1 MIDLGLKR
9 IARLVRDQG
18 KFPWRA
24 IHVAGTNGKG
34 SVCAYISSCLESSDI
49 PSARFTSPHLVDRW
63 DCITLNGAP
72 VSEELFLATEATV
85 KQKNVQENI
94 DASEFEILTAT
105 AFEIFSRERIDL
117 AVVEVGIGGRL
128 DATNVIEPPIVAVI
142 TKIGLDHQTFLG
154 SSLEEIAREK
164 GGVIK
169 AGSRCIVDGTN
180 EEKVLAVLGKMAEEA
195 GAESFHAVRPE
206 MVGEGGRGDGSVCE
220 ITTEAFGRQRF
231 EGFLTGNYQPANLS
245 CAVHALSYL
254 SMEYPSITAS
264 TILAGVRNTRWPGRM
279 DTVDLSCLFPGQERR
294 VLLDGAHNTQAAL
307 ALSDYVTK
315 GLRTGGKFVSW
326 NIAASKGKDVKEMLG
341 ILLRPG
347 DKVVAVEFGPVDG
360 MPWVTATSTGDI
372 IGAVRE
378 LFGEEIEAVD
388 GGKDVLG
395 GVKVALELAGEEGRT
410 VVAGSLY
417 LAGDLIRLLRRI
429 GREGR

>member
-9 IARLVRDQG
+9 IARLVRGQG
-18 KFPWRA
+18 RFPWRA

-34 SVCAYISSCLESSDI
+34 SVCAYISSCLKSSGI

-63 DCITLNGAP
+63 DCITLNGAV
-72 VSEELFLATEATV
+72 VSEELFLATEAAI
-85 KQKNVQENI
+85 KLKNAQENI
-94 DASEFEILTAT
+94 GASEFEILTAT
-105 AFEIFSRERIDL
+105 AFEIFSRERVDL

-128 DATNVIEPPIVAVI
+128 DATNVIEPPLAAVI
-142 TKIGLDHQTFLG
+142 TKIGLDHQAFLG

-164 GGVIK
+164 GGVVK
-169 AGSRCIVDGTN
+169 VGSRCIVDGTN
-180 EEKVLAVLGKMAEEA
+180 EEGVLSVLGKMAEEA

-206 MVGEGGRGDGSVCE
+206 IVDEGGGGDGSVCE

-231 EGFLTGNYQPANLS
+231 EDFLTGNYQPANLS

-254 SMEYPSITAS
+254 SREYPSITAS
-264 TILAGVRNTRWPGRM
+264 TVLAGVRNTSWPGRM
-279 DTVDLSCLFPGQERR
+279 DTIDLSCLFPGRERR

-315 GLRTGGKFVSW
+315 ALRTGGKFVSW
-326 NIAASKGKDVKEMLG
+326 AIAASKGKDVEEMLK

-347 DKVVAVEFGPVDG
+347 DKIVAVEFGPVDG
-360 MPWVTATSTGDI
+360 MPWVAATSTGDI
-372 IGAVRE
+372 IGAVSE
-378 LFGEEIEAVD
+378 VFGEDIEAVD

-395 GVKVALELAGEEGRT
+395 GVKMALEFAGEEGRT
-410 VVAGSLY
+410 VVAGSL
-417 LAGDLIRLLRRI
+417 
-429 GREGR
+429 

>member
-9 IARLVRDQG
+9 IARLVRDHG
-18 KFPWRA
+18 KFSWRA

-34 SVCAYISSCLESSDI
+34 SVCAYISSCLESSGI
-49 PSARFTSPHLVDRW
+49 PSARFTSPHLVDRR
-63 DCITLNGAP
+63 DCITVNGAL
-72 VSEELFLATEATV
+72 VNEELFLAAEAAV
-85 KQKNVQENI
+85 KQKNAQEKI
-94 DASEFEILTAT
+94 GASEFEILTAT
-105 AFEIFSRERIDL
+105 AFEIFSRERVDL
-117 AVVEVGIGGRL
+117 AVIEVGIGGRL
-128 DATNVIEPPIVAVI
+128 DATNVIKSPIAAVI
-142 TKIGLDHQTFLG
+142 TKIGLDHQAFLG
-154 SSLEEIAREK
+154 SSLEEIAGEK

-180 EEKVLAVLGKMAEEA
+180 EERVLSVLGKMAEEA
-195 GAESFHAVRPE
+195 GVESFHAVRPE
-206 MVGEGGRGDGSVCE
+206 MVGEKGGVDGRICE

-231 EGFLTGNYQPANLS
+231 EGFLKGNYQPANLS
-245 CAVHALSYL
+245 CAVHVLSYL

-264 TILAGVRNTRWPGRM
+264 TVLAGVRNTSWPGRM
-279 DTVDLSCLFPGQERR
+279 DTIDLSCLFPGQERR
-294 VLLDGAHNTQAAL
+294 VLLDGAHNIQAAL

-315 GLRTGGKFVSW
+315 ELRTGGRFVSW

-378 LFGEEIEAVD
+378 AFGEEIEAVD

-395 GVKVALELAGEEGRT
+395 GVKAALELAGDEGRT
-410 VVAGSLY
+410 VVAGSL
-417 LAGDLIRLLRRI
+417 
-429 GREGR
+429 